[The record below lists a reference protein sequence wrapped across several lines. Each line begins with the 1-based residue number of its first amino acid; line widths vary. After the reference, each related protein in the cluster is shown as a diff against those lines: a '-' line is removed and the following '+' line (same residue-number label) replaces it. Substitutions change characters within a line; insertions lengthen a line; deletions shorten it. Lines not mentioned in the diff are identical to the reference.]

1 MTKRMKLSLSAQLVF
16 GFVVLA
22 LLTTVAIGIPAIHLI
37 DERLEQQAWAQV
49 DQGARASKALLSAT
63 ENDIHNLA
71 RLTAQRP
78 TLVGLLAEPEQAAL
92 SEYLNTLRL
101 STGLDLIILCDN
113 ENRLLTMNEDFA
125 LSPQCEDVTPQGF
138 HISSSVGKRAVMLT
152 DTSVVYS
159 GEMEIARVVVGMQ
172 LDDAFMTR
180 MKSQTD
186 MEHLLWVDGVL
197 VATNFQVEDD
207 QSEYHSLMQQDDL
220 VQDSVRSSFSIL
232 DRLYYATSYP
242 IQQSQLEMEVAL
254 DVTDI
259 ITTRRQLVWSLIGI
273 IFVIAATGSTL
284 GTILARSI
292 GKSFQNLADAA
303 ARISE
308 GDLLTPVRFDSHVRE
323 AALVAQTLEKARLD
337 LNRTVTELR
346 EEKAWGD
353 HLLEAIVEGIVTL
366 DSNNNITF
374 FSSGAEKISGWSAGD
389 VLNRQCDTFFQ
400 PIDHDQT
407 FTELIPSPGQRRR
420 FRVEMA
426 DNKTA
431 MLAISGARLA
441 PSEAHGAEVVFVFR
455 DISEE
460 DSVHRLMGHFMANIS
475 HEFRTPLTAVAASV
489 ELLLEEAD
497 DLSPGELQQLLN
509 SLHLGLLSLQTL
521 VDNLIES
528 ASIET
533 GHFRVS
539 PRAAELSE
547 IIVEAVAIMR
557 PLLEKYEQ
565 SLDVQLPPD
574 LPLVRADP
582 RRSTQVI
589 VNLLSNANKYAPAGS
604 HIALRTAK
612 EGNHIKVE
620 IIDRGPGIPDK
631 YRDEIFRR
639 FAYLVQEDQASAQ
652 YGAGLGLSVVKAI
665 VEAQNGT
672 VGLAD
677 NPKGGSV
684 FWFTLPIHET
694 K

>member
-1 MTKRMKLSLSAQLVF
+1 MKRMKLNLSAQLVL

-22 LLTTVAIGIPAIHLI
+22 LLTTVAIGIPAIQLL

-63 ENDIHNLA
+63 ENDVQNLA

-78 TLVGLLAEPEQAAL
+78 TLLELLAESEQAAL

-101 STGLDLIILCDN
+101 TTGLDMILLCDN

-125 LSPQCEDVTPQGF
+125 LFPQCEDIILPGYHVLTSTGNPD
-138 HISSSVGKRAVMLT
+138 VMLT

-159 GEMEIARVVVGMQ
+159 GEHVIARVVVGMQ
-172 LDDAFMTR
+172 MDTAFMAR

-186 MEHLLWVDGVL
+186 MEHLLWVNGVL
-197 VATNFQVEDD
+197 AATNFRVVDERSEFNSPRQDD
-207 QSEYHSLMQQDDL
+207 GIAQDGFRTSFSLMDK
-220 VQDSVRSSFSIL
+220 
-232 DRLYYATSYP
+232 LYYATSYT
-242 IQQSQLEMEVAL
+242 IQQTQLEMEVAL

-259 ITTRRQLVWSLIGI
+259 LTTRRQLVWSLIGI
-273 IFVIAATGSTL
+273 IFVIAAIGSTL
-284 GTILARSI
+284 GTILARGI
-292 GKSFQNLADAA
+292 GKSFQNLAAAA

-308 GDLLTPVRFDSHVRE
+308 GDLSTPVRFESHVRE

-346 EEKAWGD
+346 AEKAWGD

-366 DSNNNITF
+366 DSDNNITF
-374 FSSGAEKISGWSAGD
+374 FSSGAEKISGWSAGE
-389 VLNRQCDTFFQ
+389 VLDRQCDMFFK

-426 DNKTA
+426 ANKTA

-539 PRAAELSE
+539 PRAAELSN
-547 IIVEAVAIMR
+547 IIGEAVAIMR

-589 VNLLSNANKYAPAGS
+589 VNLLSNANKYAPTGS
-604 HIALRTAK
+604 HIDLRATE

-620 IIDRGPGIPDK
+620 IADRGPGIPDK
-631 YRDEIFRR
+631 YRDGIFRR
-639 FAYLVQEDQASAQ
+639 FAYLVQDDQASAQ

-665 VEAQNGT
+665 VEAQSGAT
-672 VGLAD
+672 GVAD
-677 NPKGGSV
+677 NPEGGSI
-684 FWFTLPIHET
+684 FWFTLPIQEAI
-694 K
+694 

>member
-1 MTKRMKLSLSAQLVF
+1 MTRRMKLSLSAQLVL
-16 GFVVLA
+16 GFVFLA
-22 LLTTVAIGIPAIHLI
+22 FLTTVAIGIPAIQLI
-37 DERLEQQAWAQV
+37 DDRLEQQAWAQV

-63 ENDIHNLA
+63 ENDIQNLA

-78 TLVGLLAEPEQAAL
+78 TLLELLEDPEQEAL

-101 STGLDLIILCDN
+101 TTGLDMILLCDN
-113 ENRLLTMNEDFA
+113 ENRLLTMDENIA
-125 LSPQCEDVTPQGF
+125 LSPTCEGITPQGYYIF
-138 HISSSVGKRAVMLT
+138 SSEGSQDVILT
-152 DTSVVYS
+152 ETSIVYS
-159 GEMEIARVVVGMQ
+159 GDRKIARVVVGLH
-172 LDDAFMTR
+172 LDSSFMAR

-186 MEHLLWVDGVL
+186 MDHLLWMDETL
-197 VATNFQVEDD
+197 FATNFPAEIELSDV
-207 QSEYHSLMQQDDL
+207 HNPVQQNDA
-220 VQDSVRSSFSIL
+220 VQESKRNRFSFL
-232 DRLYYATSYP
+232 NRLYYATTYP
-242 IQQSQLEMEVAL
+242 IQQSQLEIEVAL
-254 DVTDI
+254 DVTGI
-259 ITTRRQLVWSLIGI
+259 ITTRRQLVWSSIGI

-292 GKSFQNLADAA
+292 GKSFQNLTDAA

-308 GDLLTPVRFDSHVRE
+308 GDLDSPVRLDSHVRE
-323 AALVAQTLEKARLD
+323 ATLVAQTLEKARRD
-337 LNRTVTELR
+337 LNRIVTELR

-366 DSNNNITF
+366 DSQNKITF
-374 FSSGAEKISGWSAGD
+374 FSSGAEKISGWSAEE
-389 VLNRQCDTFFQ
+389 VLNRPCDTIFHSV
-400 PIDHDQT
+400 DHKQT

-426 DNKTA
+426 GKKTA

-441 PSEAHGAEVVFVFR
+441 PTEAREAEVVFVFR

-460 DSVHRLMGHFMANIS
+460 DAVHRLMGHFMANIS

-489 ELLLEEAD
+489 ELLLEEAT

-539 PRAAELSE
+539 PRSAELSE
-547 IIVEAVAIMR
+547 IIGEATAIMQ

-565 SLDVQLPPD
+565 SLDVQLPLD

-589 VNLLSNANKYAPAGS
+589 VNLLSNANKYASTGS
-604 HIALRTAK
+604 HIDLHATM
-612 EGNHIKVE
+612 EGNHVKIEV
-620 IIDRGPGIPDK
+620 IDRGPGIPDK
-631 YRDEIFRR
+631 YRNEIFRR
-639 FAYLVQEDQASAQ
+639 FAYILQDEQASAQ

-665 VEAQNGT
+665 VEAQSGT
-672 VGLAD
+672 VGVAD
-677 NPKGGSV
+677 NPEGGSI
-684 FWFTLPIHET
+684 FWFTLPIQEL